1 MHLLRLNIY
10 NVDQTYT
17 NVTGFQPAG
26 SSFIDHKNSVGVKLS
41 TLEIG
46 RQESR
51 ALRAFRARAAIYK
64 FEQ

>member
-10 NVDQTYT
+10 NVDQAYT

-26 SSFIDHKNSVGVKLS
+26 SNFIDHKNSVGVKLS

-46 RQESR
+46 RQTSR
-51 ALRAFRARAAIYK
+51 ALRAFRARKATCG